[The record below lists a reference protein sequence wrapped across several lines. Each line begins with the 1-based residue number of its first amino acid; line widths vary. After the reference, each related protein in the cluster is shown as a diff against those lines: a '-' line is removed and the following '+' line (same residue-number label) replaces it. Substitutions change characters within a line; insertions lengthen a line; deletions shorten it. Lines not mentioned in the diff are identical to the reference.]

1 MRYELPTKSSGYF
14 PEALSILSAVEDS
27 CVFNESRNLSHPA
40 DIFLLTFNDVIE
52 CAHRL
57 SKRYNEEV
65 DRRQSLAQATISE
78 VDDIHIDIFNL
89 IFYASNFIE
98 ACQSIIKS
106 LFPDDDK
113 GKKNFTKAVRE
124 FNENTKDYR
133 AHTSKIINEIKHQ
146 HRRIRSFSY
155 SGEKYLIIGY
165 FIEGLVGE
173 NTIGP
178 EPKVHAKFNN
188 LNTGFSLNRDIPYHL
203 VNVYFAAA
211 CLASSV
217 RKYASINSVAPR
229 ILDGEHVVRCFR
241 ELKKMKL
248 LLLPDEFKKD
258 MPSVLEHKEGKF
270 ALEFPSK
277 RKPENQQS
285 HAANISVTARLGIK
299 NRSVAPPYAS
309 FTKND

>member
-1 MRYELPTKSSGYF
+1 MKYELPTKSAGYF
-14 PEALSILSAVEDS
+14 PEALSILSSVEDL
-27 CVFNESRNLSHPA
+27 CVFNESRDLSHPA

-52 CAHRL
+52 CAYRL
-57 SKRYNEEV
+57 SKRYNEAV
-65 DRRQSLAQATISE
+65 DRRQLPAQADISE
-78 VDDIHIDIFNL
+78 IDDIRIDIFNL

-124 FNENTKDYR
+124 FNENIKDYR

-146 HRRIRSFSY
+146 HRRIRPFSY
-155 SGEKYLIIGY
+155 AWDKYLIIGY
-165 FIEGLVGE
+165 FIEGLAGI

-178 EPKVHAKFNN
+178 EPKVHAKFNS
-188 LNTGFSLNRDIPYHL
+188 LNTGFSINRDIPYHL

-211 CLASSV
+211 CLASLV

-241 ELKKMKL
+241 EVEKMKF
-248 LLLPDEFKKD
+248 LLLPDELKKD

-277 RKPENQQS
+277 RKPENRQL
-285 HAANISVTARLGIK
+285 HIANISVTARLGIK
-299 NRSVAPPYAS
+299 NLSFAPPYAI
-309 FTKND
+309 FTKNG